1 MSSIILTAG
10 TINSSKYPH
19 FTGLRHNSLSG
30 TADYGNTSG
39 SWNTSNTDKLGWAQG
54 EDPAKETVRW
64 TSWSKYEG
72 WYNTIIGYNSG
83 RYLTGDHVKGCSFQ
97 WLSHPNEAGGI
108 TLIRWGIGI
117 VRADGTKKR
126 WASSEINDWYT
137 NNSPRT
143 INVDFSGDLSYQLNV
158 GWRIN
163 ELHFMLHTP
172 SDRST
177 PSQNC
182 VLDINNFKFK
192 YKCSNQAIIPAM
204 RSYSDRSNYPI
215 A

>member
-19 FTGLRHNSLSG
+19 FTGVVQNSLSG
-30 TADYGNTSG
+30 TADYGNTSS

-54 EDPAKETVRW
+54 EDPARETVRW

-72 WYNTIIGYNSG
+72 WWNTAVGITSG
-83 RYLTGDHVKGCSFQ
+83 RYLTGEHIKGCSFQ
-97 WLSHPNEAGGI
+97 WLSYPNEPGGI
-108 TLIRWGIGI
+108 TLIKWGIGI
-117 VRADGTKKR
+117 VRSDGTQKR
-126 WASSEINDWYT
+126 WSSNEISDWYI

-143 INVDFSGDLSYQLNV
+143 IDVNFSGDLAYQLNA
-158 GWRIN
+158 GWRLS
-163 ELHFMLHTP
+163 ELHFMVYTP

-177 PSQNC
+177 PSKNC

-192 YKCSNQAIIPAM
+192 YKCSNSAIIPAM
-204 RSYSDRSNYPI
+204 RSYSRRADYPI